1 MEAVKILEDSREGLP
16 GVRGPERPDSD
27 GGNWRG
33 PPRPGDLRKC
43 HRSVVSYNR

>member
-16 GVRGPERPDSD
+16 GVRGSERPDSG

-33 PPRPGDLRKC
+33 PPRPIRLREADGA
-43 HRSVVSYNR
+43 RRPI